1 MNETLFRISSNSLLL
16 NIEFIAAVWT
26 SPQKERAASCR
37 SVFWAF
43 EHSHTVDIGLKID
56 QTAWIRRPGFSVYV
70 HSVWRMTNTI
80 VHCTSTCTM
89 TAVSNMTSAAPAM
102 YGVGGG
108 TRGARRTEPGHTY
121 TRFHRSFDFA
131 LTTLAV
137 RVLKNQPE

>member
-43 EHSHTVDIGLKID
+43 EHSHTVDIGLNFD
-56 QTAWIRRPGFSVYV
+56 QTAWVLCLRSQRVENDEHDRALYEYV
-70 HSVWRMTNTI
+70 HHDCSVQHDISGSGYVRCWRY
-80 VHCTSTCTM
+80 
-89 TAVSNMTSAAPAM
+89 P
-102 YGVGGG
+102 
-108 TRGARRTEPGHTY
+108 RRTEPGHTY

-137 RVLKNQPE
+137 RVLKKSA